1 MTLVVSEAIV
11 LHAFDYLETSRILR
25 LITRESGMQSVVAR
39 GARRPKSRFGT
50 ALDLFA
56 QGAAQFSTRR
66 GRELHTLTAFDVT
79 NARPA
84 LANNFERFT
93 GAAAIAELA
102 ARFGGDEQHP
112 EVFEAVEFA
121 LDALTTASFDEAGE
135 RALAGAWR
143 VVGALGFTPALEICA
158 SCHADV
164 PLGSP
169 APFAARA
176 GGILC
181 RQCEPLTKSTRTLPA
196 DAREALVLWHS
207 GGSARL
213 SDVATARAHQRLLRE
228 FVVEHLADD
237 RQLRA
242 FDAWERE
249 RWSA

>member
-1 MTLVVSEAIV
+1 MTLIASEAIV

-25 LITRESGMQSVVAR
+25 LITRESGLQSVVAK

-56 QGAAQFSTRR
+56 QGMAQFSTRR

-84 LANNFERFT
+84 LAGDFDRFT
-93 GAAAIAELA
+93 GAAAIAEMA

-112 EVFEAVEFA
+112 EVFDAVESAF
-121 LDALTTASFDEAGE
+121 DALSTASFDDAGE

-164 PLGSP
+164 PLGAP

-181 RQCEPLTKSTRTLPA
+181 SRCEPLTKNARTLPA

-213 SDVATARAHQRLLRE
+213 RDVATARAHQRLLRE
-228 FVVEHLADD
+228 FVVEHLAEG